1 MFISEYQR
9 DYAILTVCASVCLSA
24 CVNRII
30 FKVVFD
36 EIFCMDTT
44 ATGTRKTRV
53 TLGVMRIVMRIL
65 DTEQRGSLFYHIKW
79 QQYAISSTDH
89 KLKIKGMNVYTK
101 FTVV

>member
-36 EIFCMDTT
+36 EIFCMDTSYYSNWDKED
-44 ATGTRKTRV
+44 ASNIGCDADCNANPGHGTTRV
-53 TLGVMRIVMRIL
+53 SIL
-65 DTEQRGSLFYHIKW
+65 PYQMA
-79 QQYAISSTDH
+79 AICD
-89 KLKIKGMNVYTK
+89 
-101 FTVV
+101 